1 MGINK
6 DQVEGRADEAKGKI
20 KEVVGRV
27 VGNKNLQARG
37 KFQKNLGAV
46 QASVGDVKEDIKKAE
61 KNDQR

>member
-6 DQVEGRADEAKGKI
+6 DQVEGRAEEAKGKI

-37 KFQKNLGAV
+37 NIQKNAGAV
-46 QASVGDVKEDIKKAE
+46 QATVGNVEEDIKKAV
-61 KNDQR
+61 KNP